1 MTTKPADTNKA
12 DASEVARTPGR
23 GRPRNVEVDAAVLRA
38 GWQVLGAAGYTGLT
52 FEAVAEHA
60 GCSRPALYRRFAN
73 KRDLV
78 LELIRTA
85 ARDFRPDVDE
95 EADPRHA
102 LIEHLKAYVRYL
114 KDNGGACTL
123 ALSQARRADPLLS
136 QALDELFITER
147 QPFVRALDA
156 AGPVPPASVAI
167 LIDVLLGAVTF
178 RVTLCNGEIA
188 DAEIEELVDMTLHQ
202 ARTLSPTGGAPG
214 RRLQDA

>member
-1 MTTKPADTNKA
+1 MTDKPADTNKVDTSPA
-12 DASEVARTPGR
+12 PTPGR
-23 GRPRNVEVDAAVLRA
+23 GRPRNVAVDAAVLRA
-38 GWQVLGAAGYTGLT
+38 GWEVLAVAGYTGLT

-85 ARDFRPDVDE
+85 AREFRPDVDE

-114 KDNGGACTL
+114 KDSGGAVML

-136 QALDELFITER
+136 QALDELFISER
-147 QPFVRALDA
+147 HHFVRALDA
-156 AGPVPPASVAI
+156 AGPTPPDVIDI
-167 LIDVLLGAVTF
+167 LIDVLLGAVSF
-178 RVTLCNGEIA
+178 RVALCDGEIA
-188 DAEIEELVDMTLHQ
+188 DAEIEEIVDMTLHR
-202 ARTLSPTGGAPG
+202 ARALSPTGGPAG
-214 RRLQDA
+214 RRLQSA